1 MWFGYLK
8 KAYQILYYFIP
19 FFKCILKLKKK
30 PNHQTLSSPFNTT
43 NKHTLF
49 FCVCEEYIHYKMSTH
64 LLYRTLHKA
73 YWIVATYW
81 MLKGILFNK
90 SCWWLIL
97 FTSVWRCTIANHQL
111 LKLTLLKVNMLN
123 ENEFIV
129 RRNWFTDRWFET
141 RGKIYPR
148 VHTLIWNDKHTSS

>member
-19 FFKCILKLKKK
+19 FFKCILKRKKK
-30 PNHQTLSSPFNTT
+30 RKHQNLSSPFNTT

-49 FCVCEEYIHYKMSTH
+49 FVCVCEEYIHYKMSTH

-73 YWIVATYW
+73 YQIVATYFIEC
-81 MLKGILFNK
+81 KK
-90 SCWWLIL
+90 EYCLIRGVDDWFYL
-97 FTSVWRCTIANHQL
+97 RQYE
-111 LKLTLLKVNMLN
+111 LTLLVNMLN
-123 ENEFIV
+123 ENEIIV

-141 RGKIYPR
+141 CGKIYPR